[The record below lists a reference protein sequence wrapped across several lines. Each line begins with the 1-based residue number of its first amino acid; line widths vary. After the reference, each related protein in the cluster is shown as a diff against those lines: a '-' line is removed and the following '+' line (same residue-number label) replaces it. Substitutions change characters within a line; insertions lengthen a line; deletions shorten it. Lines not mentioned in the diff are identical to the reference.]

1 MKLQT
6 AGFVPFQTRLNVQWR
21 TSILLCFV
29 LIETRGFYFSLLTID
44 VSACTGRG
52 QTNDR
57 ARGPAPGLSPAP
69 RPQTT
74 PQFSP
79 ESGKGRL
86 SFLQLWYFLL
96 GSTAPEPRH
105 GGGVRASV
113 QNLLSSSAPPRQ
125 GGGEARASDKQ
136 GGGLRCGAAWGQRRP
151 QGLSVGGQRRRR

>member
-21 TSILLCFV
+21 TSILLCCV
-29 LIETRGFYFSLLTID
+29 LIETRGFYFSLLTAD

-57 ARGPAPGLSPAP
+57 AEGQRRASHRAP

-113 QNLLSSSAPPRQ
+113 QNLLSSSALPRQ
-125 GGGEARASDKQ
+125 GGGEARASDMQ
-136 GGGLRCGAAWGQRRP
+136 GGGLHCGAARGRHP